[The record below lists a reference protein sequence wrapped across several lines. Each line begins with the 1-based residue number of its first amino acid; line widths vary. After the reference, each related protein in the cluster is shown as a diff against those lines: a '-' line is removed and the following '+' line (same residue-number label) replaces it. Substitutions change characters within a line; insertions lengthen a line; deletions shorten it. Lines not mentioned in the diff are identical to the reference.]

1 MNAEDMNDVSHDHT
15 PEVGWGTPAQPT
27 PPEPSMPQP
36 TPQPSGPTGW
46 SLLRQALFW
55 SVLVLGVVGIGVGLY
70 AIAEDMSDTTDAWHG
85 FGIAIGTVLAVPCLA
100 LCVLAGFGLR
110 SMRRHGAAG
119 GRAQAV
125 TIGLLLVLLLMLVG
139 LTPFLL
145 LPVALGAA
153 LLLSVFADTDG
164 RA

>member
-27 PPEPSMPQP
+27 PRRPA
-36 TPQPSGPTGW
+36 GPAGW
-46 SLLRQALFW
+46 TTLRLALLWA
-55 SVLVLGVVGIGVGLY
+55 VLVLGVAGIGLGLFV
-70 AIAEDMSDTTDAWHG
+70 IAEDMAETTDMWHG

-125 TIGLLLVLLLMLVG
+125 SIGLLLVLLLMFVG

-145 LPVALGAA
+145 LPVVLGAA